1 MDLIRKY
8 IEAEE
13 IYYDIDGDVILELSN
28 LDYEYSEEIILQ
40 IDYFEPCLE
49 KQNHFSQW
57 VGGVV
62 KNDAPY
68 FFEVEYLKEDEGTTT
83 FLSLNEISCDRYL
96 DYINSNNI
104 LIRCESKEE
113 TEARIES
120 LNLSLELS
128 PRLK

>member
-1 MDLIRKY
+1 MDSIRKY
-8 IEAEE
+8 IQAEQ
-13 IYYDIDGDVILELSN
+13 IYYDIDADVILELAN

-62 KNDAPY
+62 KHDLPY

-83 FLSLNEISCDRYL
+83 FLSVNEIECDRYL
-96 DYINSNNI
+96 DYINSNKI
-104 LIRCESKEE
+104 LTRCESTEE
-113 TEARIES
+113 TEARVES